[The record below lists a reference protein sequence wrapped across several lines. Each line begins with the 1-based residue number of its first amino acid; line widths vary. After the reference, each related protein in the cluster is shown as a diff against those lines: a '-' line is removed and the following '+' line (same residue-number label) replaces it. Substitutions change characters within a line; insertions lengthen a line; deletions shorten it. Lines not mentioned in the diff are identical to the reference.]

1 MNPIGPKQCH
11 SRNCYKETEAGEPV
25 SSSSAGLSIHCVRP
39 SYRKTMLANIFEDLK
54 GRKRVGRKRWQSILG
69 QLRFV
74 SIAIPGSAGLFSA
87 LQLALNEAQQNR
99 VKVTKHLRRHI
110 HDFAKLAA
118 DLCSR
123 PTHLAEIVAEA
134 PSSIG
139 ATDAA
144 RAGMGGVFFDH
155 EGTPFVWRHPF
166 DDDIQDDLITFENP
180 DGTITN
186 SDLEQAGCRAD
197 AAGSN

>member
-1 MNPIGPKQCH
+1 MP
-11 SRNCYKETEAGEPV
+11 STL
-25 SSSSAGLSIHCVRP
+25 LS
-39 SYRKTMLANIFEDLK
+39 KA
-54 GRKRVGRKRWQSILG
+54 Q
-69 QLRFV
+69 
-74 SIAIPGSAGLFSA
+74 
-87 LQLALNEAQQNR
+87 ALNDAKQNR
-99 VKVTKHLRRHI
+99 VKITKHLRRHI

-144 RAGMGGVFFDH
+144 RAGMGGIFFDH
-155 EGTPFVWRHPF
+155 EGRPFVWRHPF
-166 DDDIQDDLITFENP
+166 NEDLQKDLITFENP

-186 SDLEQAGCRAD
+186 SDFEQATVLTQLEIVVIAYGQMP
-197 AAGSN
+197 